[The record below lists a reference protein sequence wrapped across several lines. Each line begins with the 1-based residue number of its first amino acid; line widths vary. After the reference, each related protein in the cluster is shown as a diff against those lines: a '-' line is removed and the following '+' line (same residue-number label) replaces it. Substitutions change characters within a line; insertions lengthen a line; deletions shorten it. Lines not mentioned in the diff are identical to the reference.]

1 MKLVNK
7 IDKKALLA
15 LSAPL
20 GFVLVSITLH
30 YTLKSIGA
38 NPRVLAVFGL
48 PLAAVL
54 GSFAGSLICQ
64 RLLKTNASL
73 LRLNIGAILG
83 YELGMSL
90 EFLVLYLQKTAFT
103 KDMVFFCSLIVLMCG
118 YLGALV
124 GQQVFFRLRGIK
136 QNAGT
141 ARG

>member
-1 MKLVNK
+1 MKLMNK

-15 LSAPL
+15 ISAPL
-20 GFVLVSITLH
+20 GFVLVSIALH
-30 YTLKSIGA
+30 YALKIFSVQ
-38 NPRVLAVFGL
+38 PKVLIVFGL
-48 PLAAVL
+48 PLAAIF
-54 GSFAGSLICQ
+54 GSFIGSLICQ
-64 RLLKTNASL
+64 WLLKTNVSI

-90 EFLVLYLQKTAFT
+90 EFLVLYLQKAAFT
-103 KDMVFFCSLIVLMCG
+103 KDIIFFCSLIVLMCG

-124 GQQVFFRLRGIK
+124 GQQSSFKLRGIK

>member
-1 MKLVNK
+1 MKLINK
-7 IDKKALLA
+7 IDKTALLA

-20 GFVLVSITLH
+20 GFVLTSIALH
-30 YTLKSIGA
+30 YAFKIFA
-38 NPRVLAVFGL
+38 VQPKVLIVFGL
-48 PLAAVL
+48 PLAAIF

-64 RLLKTNASL
+64 RLLKTNASI

-103 KDMVFFCSLIVLMCG
+103 KDIIFFWSLIVLMCG

-124 GQQVFFRLRGIK
+124 GQQVSFRLRGIK